1 MTPTAS
7 VIVPTY
13 NRPNLLERVVR
24 ALLSQVPATA
34 PYEVVIVDD
43 GSGPDTQAAVRQAA
57 GSDPRAV
64 YLRHN
69 ANRGRSA
76 ARNTGIH
83 HSRGQIVLFVDDD
96 VVVEHDYV
104 GAHLRAHEAAA
115 PDRVAVMGD
124 LRFPPEVVRASN
136 YAKYL
141 QSRYLGGRDLRALT
155 TLRPADLHPRFLI
168 TAACSM
174 RRDDLVAAGT
184 FDESIRFYGCED
196 HILAHALKRA
206 GVRIVFAPEAR
217 ALHHDTV
224 AIGWY
229 RAKMLEAAR
238 DGVPVLLRDAPEFL
252 EETGFADLLP
262 VNRERDSG
270 VRIGRKL
277 ALRAALNP
285 LTLVALER
293 WASATD
299 HIGWLYS
306 PLACRALSAG
316 WFLRGLAMASNGP
329 RLVVYG
335 T

>member
-1 MTPTAS
+1 MNPTAS

-13 NRPNLLERVVR
+13 NRPDLLERAVR
-24 ALLSQVPATA
+24 ALLNQDSATA
-34 PYEVVIVDD
+34 SYEVVIVDD
-43 GSGPDTQAAVRQAA
+43 GSGPDTGAVVRQAA
-57 GSDPRAV
+57 GSDARAV
-64 YLRHN
+64 YVRHET
-69 ANRGRSA
+69 NRGRSA

-83 HSRGQIVLFVDDD
+83 HSRGRIILFVDDD
-96 VVVEHDYV
+96 VVVERDYV
-104 GAHLRAHEAAA
+104 SAHLRAHQAAA
-115 PDRVAVMGD
+115 PDPLAVIGD
-124 LRFPPEVVRASN
+124 LRFPPQVVRASN

-141 QSRYLGGRDLRALT
+141 QSRYLGGRDPRALAR
-155 TLRPADLHPRFLI
+155 LGPRDLHPRFLI

-174 RRDDLVAAGT
+174 RREDLLAAGT
-184 FDESIRFYGCED
+184 FDETIRFYGCED
-196 HILAHALKRA
+196 HILADALRRN

-217 ALHHDTV
+217 AVHHDTV

-238 DGVPVLLRDAPEFL
+238 DGVPVLLKDAPEFL
-252 EETGFADLLP
+252 EETGFGDLLP
-262 VNRERDSG
+262 VNWERDSG
-270 VRIGRKL
+270 ARIGRKL